1 MVCVCVCVRACA
13 WGQPCLMYT
22 STLVL
27 DYWIVSVVAP
37 EQATAHVTPLLSGVP
52 HSILA
57 VVATCHS
64 ACSHD
69 TVNVI

>member
-1 MVCVCVCVRACA
+1 MDGWFVCVCVRACA

-37 EQATAHVTPLLSGVP
+37 EQATAHVTPLLSGDS
-52 HSILA
+52 HSTLA
-57 VVATCHS
+57 VVATS
-64 ACSHD
+64 VTLLVA
-69 TVNVI
+69 TIQ